1 MRKVDK
7 LFSAKKFI
15 KYTLLGG
22 TPHDVHSPFVFDLL
36 NTVIRDET
44 PFYIYDKIESL
55 RGRLHFD
62 ESVLEV
68 TDFGTGGNQGRKR
81 KLRVSYI
88 VDHFVK
94 SPRYSQLMFRL
105 VNHFQPK
112 NIIELGTSLGITTL
126 YLAASSK
133 KISVQTLE
141 GCPQTAAKAKE
152 NFEILG
158 IENIDV
164 IVGEFS
170 ETLPQVLKNTA
181 RVDFMYFDGNH
192 RKEATLNY
200 FEQALSHV
208 AEDSIFVFD
217 DIHWSKEMEE
227 AWQIIKSNPKVS
239 LSIDLFHLGILFFRQ
254 GIPRQDFVL
263 KF

>member
-1 MRKVDK
+1 
-7 LFSAKKFI
+7 
-15 KYTLLGG
+15 
-22 TPHDVHSPFVFDLL
+22 
-36 NTVIRDET
+36 
-44 PFYIYDKIESL
+44 
-55 RGRLHFD
+55 
-62 ESVLEV
+62 
-68 TDFGTGGNQGRKR
+68 
-81 KLRVSYI
+81 
-88 VDHFVK
+88 
-94 SPRYSQLMFRL
+94 MFRL

-152 NFEILG
+152 
-158 IENIDV
+158 DV

-208 AEDSIFVFD
+208 AEESIFVFD